1 MQSIESNNKGEIVM
15 YQPDETIRLEV
26 RVENETVCLDCQRN
40 ITKNFFQRCNIFVF
54 FAYYIN
60 KKVVNLRHECRDTAH
75 ARTSMLASWHSLN
88 RSIANNMEK
97 KNYNKENCA
106 IQLFEGKKVRVAWDE
121 EQEKYYFAVADIV
134 QVLTD
139 SVNPRDY
146 IKKMLRRD
154 PELKSKWGTICPPV
168 EMLAPDGKLRKTQ
181 ASDLKGIFRII
192 ESIPSK
198 KAEPVRQWLAEV
210 SAQRIDQMID
220 PELTFQMAVED
231 YRRQGYS
238 DRWINERMRSIEM
251 RKELTDEWQ
260 RSGIHESKDFAIL
273 TNVLTKAWSGM
284 TTGEYKRYKG
294 LRKENLRDNM
304 TNIELALNT
313 LAEVATT
320 EYSRQSNPQTMAE
333 SKRIAKEGGNVA
345 RDARKTMERRWGVPW
360 FRKRK
365 PQIICH
371 LLTEFKNYP
380 KKQKVMNKMMNHK
393 DEKVVVNFINL
404 KN

>member
-1 MQSIESNNKGEIVM
+1 MNN
-15 YQPDETIRLEV
+15 T
-26 RVENETVCLDCQRN
+26 
-40 ITKNFFQRCNIFVF
+40 
-54 FAYYIN
+54 
-60 KKVVNLRHECRDTAH
+60 
-75 ARTSMLASWHSLN
+75 
-88 RSIANNMEK
+88 MEK
-97 KNYNKENCA
+97 ENFA
-106 IQLFEGKKVRVAWDE
+106 IQLFEGKKVRIAWDA

-168 EMLAPDGKLRKTQ
+168 EMLAPDGKHRKTQ
-181 ASDLKGIFRII
+181 AADLQGIFRII

-210 SAQRIDQMID
+210 GAQRIDQMID

-251 RKELTDEWQ
+251 RKELTDEWK
-260 RSGIHESKDFAIL
+260 RSGIHQSKDFAIL
-273 TNVLTKAWSGM
+273 TNVLTKTWSGM

-294 LRKENLRDNM
+294 LTKENLRDNM

-320 EYSRQSNPQTMAE
+320 EYSRQSNPQGMEE
-333 SKRIAKEGGNVA
+333 SQRIAEEGGQLA
-345 RDARKTMERRWGVPW
+345 RDARKTMERRLGHSVVSQ
-360 FRKRK
+360 KRASDYIK
-365 PQIICH
+365 EIEKQQENNEEAVK
-371 LLTEFKNYP
+371 LLGKE
-380 KKQKVMNKMMNHK
+380 
-393 DEKVVVNFINL
+393 
-404 KN
+404 